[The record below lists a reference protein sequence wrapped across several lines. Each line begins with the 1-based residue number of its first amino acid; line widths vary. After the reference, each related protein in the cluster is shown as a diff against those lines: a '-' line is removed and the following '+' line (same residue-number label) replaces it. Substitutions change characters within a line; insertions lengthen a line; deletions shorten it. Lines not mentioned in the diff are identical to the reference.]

1 MSHED
6 ATSTFVNTPRMWF
19 WPPEIIEGVL
29 CELSIDP
36 SCLTKAHTQQEHGV
50 IMQRVADQR
59 HYLVL
64 SQLDEAGSFGTLPS
78 DYANITPRDF
88 AELSSAIQSEWP
100 RTATNAL
107 VRLSSL
113 ATYIE
118 DRDVATLRPYFTRV
132 FRGDAA
138 AAVPTTPDELVLT
151 LRTLI
156 EQRKLTL
163 AGTTEA
169 KDAPPA
175 AAAMDASEDEAEVAA
190 DESYSLL
197 TSPSSSSPSSLPSSS
212 STAGGTGGASP
223 SCSETRTVTLTTG
236 APPAAVRAL
245 AMERGGDWVFLANS
259 ESIAHK
265 KRDAFAL
272 GAAPSSSEASRG
284 LNESSFDCNR
294 MISKTLRSL
303 TDAVNGLFSEAEI
316 LENFGQ
322 SFRLGY
328 ANRQLK
334 DQLREARDQLSSARR
349 GGVHA
354 GVEAATKAISASL
367 HE

>member
-78 DYANITPRDF
+78 DYANIAPRDF

-100 RTATNAL
+100 RTATDGL

-118 DRDVATLRPYFTRV
+118 DRDVATLRPYFARV

-138 AAVPTTPDELVLT
+138 AAVPTTPDELVRT

-156 EQRKLTL
+156 EQRKFTL

-169 KDAPPA
+169 EDAPPA
-175 AAAMDASEDEAEVAA
+175 AAAMDASEDEAAAVA

-197 TSPSSSSPSSLPSSS
+197 TSSSSSSSSSSLSSSS
-212 STAGGTGGASP
+212 STAGGAGGASP
-223 SCSETRTVTLTTG
+223 SCSETRTVTLATG
-236 APPAAVRAL
+236 ASPAAVRA
-245 AMERGGDWVFLANS
+245 
-259 ESIAHK
+259 I
-265 KRDAFAL
+265 
-272 GAAPSSSEASRG
+272 
-284 LNESSFDCNR
+284 
-294 MISKTLRSL
+294 
-303 TDAVNGLFSEAEI
+303 NGE
-316 LENFGQ
+316 
-322 SFRLGY
+322 
-328 ANRQLK
+328 
-334 DQLREARDQLSSARR
+334 RR
-349 GGVHA
+349 G
-354 GVEAATKAISASL
+354 EPLSWPPFFFS
-367 HE
+367 